1 MHVAVF
7 GGSFNPPHVGHVL
20 AASYARSMG
29 FERVLAV
36 VVHAHAFAKSLESF
50 EHRVAMAQ
58 LAFEPI
64 SGVQVSRIEQDLRA
78 PNYTVDTLRALR
90 RLHPDWEMRL
100 LVGSDLVPELPRWR
114 DAEQVVQLA
123 PPFVIERAREAGQ
136 APHTRALTDGFAL
149 PAISSTELR
158 KRLLHSVR
166 SEASELEREQDER
179 WLEERLPSAVLAY
192 VRQHGLDESSP
203 AGASASA

>member
-1 MHVAVF
+1 
-7 GGSFNPPHVGHVL
+7 
-20 AASYARSMG
+20 MG

-100 LVGSDLVPELPRWR
+100 LLGSDLVPELPRWR

-123 PPFVIERAREAGQ
+123 PPFVIERAREPSQ
-136 APHTRALTDGFAL
+136 SQSTRAFPDASLAL
-149 PAISSTELR
+149 PAISSSELR
-158 KRLLHSVR
+158 KRLQNSAR
-166 SEASELEREQDER
+166 SEASEAELEQDER

-192 VRQHGLDESSP
+192 VRQHGLYTSSQV
-203 AGASASA
+203 GA